1 MTFALVQAFRF
12 FGVTIAFIG
21 AVSGLTRMGDSQ
33 AETSGIILFL
43 FGVSLLIL
51 SHFLQKSA
59 NKKVITDDN
68 NIEKAIQEI
77 KSGRIPALKH
87 CSISLWGGEKA
98 FSEIT
103 SYLVETKKQATQE
116 KEKHSSEGTDPA
128 GYVSEKHSGRFIVT
142 NQRVVFSNKKHG
154 FDIPLSRITNLYTT
168 GEFLMIQTGSVT
180 YKLYVVKPRL
190 FEELIRHAGRL

>member
-1 MTFALVQAFRF
+1 MTLALVQAFRF

-43 FGVSLLIL
+43 FGVSLLVL

-77 KSGRIPALKH
+77 KGGRIPALKH

-103 SYLVETKKQATQE
+103 SYLVETKKQASP
-116 KEKHSSEGTDPA
+116 EKHSSEGTDPA

>member
-1 MTFALVQAFRF
+1 MTLALVQAFRF
-12 FGVTIAFIG
+12 FGVTIAFLG
-21 AVSGLTRMGDSQ
+21 AVSGIARMGDAKAQ
-33 AETSGIILFL
+33 TPGLILFL
-43 FGVSLLIL
+43 FGVSLLVL

-59 NKKVITDDN
+59 NKKVITDDD

-87 CSISLWGGEKA
+87 CSISLRSREKA

-103 SYLVETKKQATQE
+103 SYLVETKKQSAQE
-116 KEKHSSEGTDPA
+116 KRSSDGTDPA
-128 GYVSEKHSGRFIVT
+128 GYVSEKHNGRFIVT

-154 FDIPLSRITNLYTT
+154 FDIPLSRITNLYTS
-168 GEFLMIQTGSVT
+168 GEFLMIQAGSVT
-180 YKLYVVKPRL
+180 YKLNAVKPRL